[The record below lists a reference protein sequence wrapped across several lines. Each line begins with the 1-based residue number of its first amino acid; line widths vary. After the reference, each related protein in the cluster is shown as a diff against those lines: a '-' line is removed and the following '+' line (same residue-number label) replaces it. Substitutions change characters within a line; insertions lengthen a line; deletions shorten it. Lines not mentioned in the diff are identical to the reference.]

1 MHILF
6 VSQYFHPE
14 VGATQ
19 TRIREF
25 AKACRQHG
33 HRVTVLTELPNHP
46 AGVIPPEYRGRWIA
60 REVVDD
66 FDVLRVWVWASP
78 NKTVFTRMRFYGSF
92 LVMAT
97 LAGLRG
103 MPPVDLV
110 FATSPPL
117 SVGLIGWVI
126 ARLRGARFMLDIR
139 DLWPAVVEAVGA
151 VRQPAAIRLMEA
163 LERFLYRRADHVTA
177 VTRGFVTHIQAIV
190 ERPERVSWLPN
201 GAATDLFDPARRDDA
216 LRARL
221 GIDGFVVTFAGL
233 HGLAQ
238 GLDTVLAAAERLRD
252 EPIVFVLI
260 GDGPAKPAL
269 LDSARARGLTN
280 VRFLDTVPIAE
291 IAPYLVAS
299 DVLLVPLRAD
309 PVFHTFVPSKLYD
322 ALACAR
328 PVVLS
333 VDGEARAILEESG
346 GGVCCPPGDPER
358 LAHAL
363 VALARMPEEA
373 RAQMGERGRAFVLRH
388 FTRATQAAALVRL
401 ASAVVATH
409 DGVRRAGG
417 RSPEIDA
424 S

>member
-33 HRVTVLTELPNHP
+33 HRVTVLTEFPNHP
-46 AGVIPPEYRGRWIA
+46 AGVISPEYRGRWIA
-60 REVVDD
+60 RDVVDD
-66 FDVLRVWVWASP
+66 FDVLRVWVWTTP
-78 NKTVFTRMRFYGSF
+78 KKTVFTRIRFYGSF
-92 LVMAT
+92 LIMAT

-103 MPPVDLV
+103 TPPVDLV

-139 DLWPAVVEAVGA
+139 DLWPAVVEALGA
-151 VRQPAAIRLMEA
+151 VRQPAAIRLMEV
-163 LERFLYRRADHVTA
+163 LERFLYRRADHITA
-177 VTRGFVTHIQAIV
+177 VTRGFVAHIQAIV
-190 ERPERVSWLPN
+190 KHPERVTWLPN
-201 GAATDLFDPARRDDA
+201 GAATHLFDPARRDET

-221 GIDGFVVTFAGL
+221 GVDGCVVTFAGL

-252 EPIVFVLI
+252 EPMVFLLI

-269 LDSARARGLTN
+269 LASARARGLTN
-280 VRFLDTVPIAE
+280 VRFLDTVPISD
-291 IAPYLVAS
+291 IAPYLVGS
-299 DVLLVPLRAD
+299 DVLLVPLRAGD
-309 PVFHTFVPSKLYD
+309 VFQTFVPSKLYD

-333 VDGEARAILEESG
+333 VDGEARTILEESG
-346 GGVCCPPGDPER
+346 GGVCCPPGDAER
-358 LAHAL
+358 LADTL
-363 VALARMPEEA
+363 MALARMPETA

-388 FTRATQAAALVRL
+388 FARETQAAALVRL
-401 ASAVVATH
+401 ASAVVAER
-409 DGVRRAGG
+409 DGATGA
-417 RSPEIDA
+417 A
-424 S
+424 SETYD